1 MKKLTDAKAVNIRRM
16 TNVIMVSAKATAVEK
31 MDINTAAI
39 MIVFFLP
46 TLSETMPEREAPIKI
61 PSMYKD

>member
-1 MKKLTDAKAVNIRRM
+1 MRRM
-16 TNVIMVSAKATAVEK
+16 TKVIMELAKATAVEK

-46 TLSETMPEREAPIKI
+46 TLSETIPETEAPMKM
-61 PSMYKD
+61 PNMYKD